1 MEPIN
6 AFVDTN
12 IVNRILDI
20 DTIKV
25 DDPNNPKYEE
35 DRLYLSRII
44 KDYVEKGI
52 VRLIVNPSVKQEIEN
67 TKNPQ
72 RRGQLLAKLR
82 QFHFTSYNK
91 TIFPFTFPAK
101 FVNEDEIRIIA
112 MLCEKIRDFKKDEK
126 IFIDAVSNSDID
138 ILLTTDREHL
148 ADKELNVRGISVVTP
163 KEFVD
168 RYVQIRMEKS
178 ERN

>member
-1 MEPIN
+1 MKPIT

-12 IVNRILDI
+12 IVNKILDI

-25 DDPNNPKYEE
+25 DDPKYEE
-35 DRLYLSRII
+35 DRLYLSRIVE
-44 KDYVEKGI
+44 DYVEKGT

-72 RRGQLLAKLR
+72 RRGQLLAKLT
-82 QFHFTSYNK
+82 QFHFTPYNK
-91 TIFPFTFPAK
+91 TVFPFTFPAK
-101 FVNEDEIRIIA
+101 FVTEDEKRRIA
-112 MLCEKIRDFKKDEK
+112 ELCEKVRDFEKDEK
-126 IFIDAVSNSDID
+126 IFLDAVSNSDID
-138 ILLTTDREHL
+138 ILLTADREHL
-148 ADKELNVRGISVVTP
+148 ADKGLNTKGQSVVTP

-168 RYVQIRMEKS
+168 WYVQIRIEKS